1 MQVNNTGGTQQMA
14 KMRLS
19 SCLIW
24 FDDGIVAE
32 ALEQTISW
40 PSEHTSV
47 EGASYVGE
55 VREYLHPEN
64 FEN

>member
-1 MQVNNTGGTQQMA
+1 MA

-32 ALEQTISW
+32 AQEQTISW
-40 PSEHTSV
+40 PAERTSV
-47 EGASYVGE
+47 EGASYVGGGGGG